1 MTLIEELRSE
11 AIHCLDFNA
20 RRDLLETASQLVLA
34 LAMLY
39 AQPTEETL
47 RAVNCLW
54 VHGKRLLYLVEPQ
67 EVA

>member
-1 MTLIEELRSE
+1 MTLIEELRKEGMS
-11 AIHCLDFNA
+11 CLAFDM
-20 RRDLLETASQLVLA
+20 RRDCMKTASDLVLA
-34 LAMLY
+34 LAMLH

-54 VHGKRLLYLVEPQ
+54 THGMRLLYLVEPQ